1 MARADDR
8 VTHILPSYL
17 KISAT
22 QRSILLLLL
31 LLRSISFTAVNV
43 AVNVPRGDRMRSFD
57 RFKMDDGGVVEG
69 C

>member
-22 QRSILLLLL
+22 QRSILLLL